1 MSTTMNPIPAHDISR
16 ILESARRLGIEVNE
30 SEAIEWLKAMSA
42 MPGSEISIDLQSG
55 VFGHRVAMLDFSPAD
70 LQHFRE
76 IGRLVEFEDVPG
88 VVETA
93 LSLSGSAAQS
103 KIQTYPGDCDF
114 FERVN
119 IIASTRE
126 AACGIIARV
135 LRSKVMAT
143 LDGPTFRFIEAKFG
157 EYPSDVVR
165 DGSTLR
171 AGSPIAWKADEVVA
185 GRIEANSPNGEPVV
199 ITWDGVAHAPGW
211 CKLDWVV
218 ADPVRKE
225 VANASNML
233 DVTWEA
239 PDGSITPL
247 DGFLDPYFQEVY
259 LDAASVPLFSKLA
272 QHVSSD
278 ALDNYVAQLE
288 KEVKKYLSVDH
299 PNYGK
304 AAKRMYNI
312 FRLDGRYLEAAFLR
326 ELFDEPATVLYQ
338 LYALVRSIEE
348 ASGPDSEVDVAIVIG
363 QADSAILEVVHT
375 LEGVEEEELVS
386 QLLEVRDGITAKGG
400 VDEQVV
406 VAARDRLLNLVNNF
420 FYEKMNALPELR
432 DYMATV
438 TG

>member
-1 MSTTMNPIPAHDISR
+1 MSTPELQRM
-16 ILESARRLGIEVNE
+16 LESASRAGLELD
-30 SEAIEWLKAMSA
+30 SAEAEKWLAAVDSA
-42 MPGSEISIDLQSG
+42 GKEEITLDHRTG
-55 VFGHRVAMLDFSPAD
+55 VFGHRVAMLDFNPAD
-70 LQHFRE
+70 LAHFRAV
-76 IGRLVEFEDVPG
+76 GALVEIPDEPG

-103 KIQTYPGDCDF
+103 KIQTFPGDCDF

-119 IIASTRE
+119 VIAPTRE
-126 AACGIIARV
+126 AACAIVARV
-135 LRSKVMAT
+135 LRSKVLAT
-143 LDGPTFRFIEAKFG
+143 LDGPTYRFIEAKFG
-157 EYPSDVVR
+157 EYPADVVR
-165 DGSTLR
+165 GGDTQR
-171 AGSPIAWKADEVVA
+171 AGSPIAWLAPEVEA
-185 GRIEANSPNGEPVV
+185 GRIEAESTDGKPLV
-199 ITWDGVAHAPGW
+199 ITWDSVASNPGW
-211 CKLDWVV
+211 CKLDWIV
-218 ADPVRKE
+218 ADPVRKQ

-288 KEVKKYLSVDH
+288 GEVKKYLSVDH

-312 FRLDGRYLEAAFLR
+312 FRLDGRYIEAAFLR

-348 ASGPDSEVDVAIVIG
+348 ASGPDSEVDVSTVIG
-363 QADSAILEVVHT
+363 QADRAILEVVHT
-375 LEGVEEEELVS
+375 LEGVEESELVR
-386 QLLEVRDGITAKGG
+386 QLLEVRDGITAEGG
-400 VDEQVV
+400 VDGAVV
-406 VAARDRLLNLVNNF
+406 EEARDRLLNLVNNF
-420 FYEKMNALPELR
+420 FYDKMTSMPELR

-438 TG
+438 TSRAPK